1 MPFAADF
8 HHFLW
13 PIFTNHALVDFSPV
27 ISIFFEIIHGVIVIF
42 RYFDALKDI
51 GNGGGSKTLFLQHGP
66 SAVSDLQASLR
77 NGLMT
82 NMAMK
87 R

>member
-1 MPFAADF
+1 
-8 HHFLW
+8 LSV
-13 PIFTNHALVDFSPV
+13 AL
-27 ISIFFEIIHGVIVIF
+27 F

-51 GNGGGSKTLFLQHGP
+51 GNSNGNKTLFLQHGP